1 MAKMRGTA
9 LRQKILVVIYLGSV
23 SIDRIWPDLKMVDLK
38 KKKILFTEIVL
49 GNFKQY
55 ICLLPSHILTRFSHF
70 ASLFLAW
77 AQVQQ

>member
-38 KKKILFTEIVL
+38 KKKIIIYRNRA
-49 GNFKQY
+49 G
-55 ICLLPSHILTRFSHF
+55 
-70 ASLFLAW
+70 
-77 AQVQQ
+77 

>member
-9 LRQKILVVIYLGSV
+9 LHQKILVVIYLGSV

-38 KKKILFTEIVL
+38 KNLLFTGIVL

-55 ICLLPSHILTRFSHF
+55 ICLLPSHILTRCSHF